1 MMTDIKISELPLAQG
16 AEEGDFLPIVSSTG
30 TKKIEKGRLFI
41 GLGDAQAYETI
52 AGLAPIR
59 YWTLNAATQIVD
71 EISQT
76 KGRFNSSDRMG
87 MFAPLGKNS
96 ITPTFNV
103 ISNNAIDTQTTLS
116 NLNAF
121 SLSMFCFSGGSNL
134 RYMGNCSAGFV
145 QGFVFYN
152 NAGSDIVRVGTG
164 GSFIDIAIGAV
175 IPIAQLCHFAWTFN
189 NSTGHVFYVNGV
201 QVATSASTT
210 FVTGSASNFLIFGAP
225 DAPTTNRFSGSQK
238 HVALFDKV
246 LTPTEII
253 AIRDTVL
260 EA

>member
-1 MMTDIKISELPLAQG
+1 MTDKKISELPLATS
-16 AEEGDFLPIVSSTG
+16 ANDGDFVPIVASAT
-30 TKKIEKGRLFI
+30 TKKIEKSRLFF
-41 GLGDAQAYETI
+41 GAGDAEAYSTI
-52 AGLAPIR
+52 SALAPLG
-59 YWTLNAATQIVD
+59 YWTLNAAVPIKD

-76 KGRFNSSDRMG
+76 KGVFNSTDRMG
-87 MFAPLGKNS
+87 LFAPLGKNS

-103 ISNNAIDTQTTLS
+103 ISNNAINTQTTLGS
-116 NLNAF
+116 LTTFSVSAF
-121 SLSMFCFSGGSNL
+121 FYSTGSNL
-134 RYMGNCSAGFV
+134 RYMGNASAGFV
-145 QGFVFYN
+145 QGFVMYN

-175 IPIAQLCHFAWTFN
+175 VPLAQLCHFAWTFDD
-189 NSTGHVFYVNGV
+189 STGHIFYINGA

-210 FVTGSASNFLIFGAP
+210 FVTNSASNFLIFGAP
-225 DAPTTNRFSGSQK
+225 DAPTTNRFSGTQK

-246 LTPTEII
+246 LTPAEII